1 MKQQRHP
8 SSRRGIAV
16 TEYLVI
22 LALVAVGAI
31 TVVTAYARSQKVA
44 LATTVEAMA
53 GGESSQ
59 AIVES
64 SPPQDLNLAN
74 FSAGTAQEK
83 PNSSGTMLDF
93 LNSTIRS
100 VLPEEYASRFRG
112 LDNPDWARASAQA
125 LSDASLLA
133 DITPGVGTVKAVI
146 ELATGEDPLTGEEK
160 SRIAAAVG
168 VALSFIPGGRGAES
182 AVDVVQVTKVG
193 SREIAEAV
201 AKESPELIGFVPRI
215 EIGNAKKG
223 LEHILVRHSP
233 NSAAE
238 GASKFAL
245 GMGHIE
251 IKAAIRE
258 AAASGSAWR
267 VEGSK
272 RVLDVDMGR
281 IMGAGLDGQSVTGL
295 RVVTDSTGNV
305 ITAYPIPAP

>member
-1 MKQQRHP
+1 MKPHLKASTRC
-8 SSRRGIAV
+8 GLAL
-16 TEYLVI
+16 TEYVII

-31 TVVTAYARSQKVA
+31 TVVAAYSRGQRTGMANAAAA
-44 LATTVEAMA
+44 L
-53 GGESSQ
+53 GGQTGSAPVVQ
-59 AIVES
+59 PA
-64 SPPQDLNLAN
+64 PPQDLNLGN
-74 FSAGTAQEK
+74 FAEGQSPQTPPE
-83 PNSSGTMLDF
+83 SGTLLDL
-93 LNSTIRS
+93 LNAKIRS
-100 VLPEEYASRFRG
+100 ILPEEYAKRFRG
-112 LDNPDWARASAQA
+112 LDNPGWARGSAQA

-133 DITPGVGTVKAVI
+133 DFTPGVGTVKAVI

-168 VALSFIPGGRGAES
+168 VALSFIPGGKGTEA

-193 SREIAEAV
+193 SREIAEVV

-215 EIGNAKKG
+215 EIGNAKAG
-223 LEHILVRHSP
+223 LEHILIRHSP

-251 IKAAIRE
+251 IKTAIQE
-258 AAASGSAWR
+258 AAASGTAWR

-281 IMGAGLDGQSVTGL
+281 VMGQGLDGQSVNGL

>member
-1 MKQQRHP
+1 MKPQFR
-8 SSRRGIAV
+8 SSHRRGLAL
-16 TEYLVI
+16 TEYLII

-31 TVVTAYARSQKVA
+31 TVIAAYGRGQRTGMAQATAA
-44 LATTVEAMA
+44 LGGQA
-53 GGESSQ
+53 GP
-59 AIVES
+59 APVVES
-64 SPPQDLNLAN
+64 KPPEDLNLGN
-74 FSAGTAQEK
+74 FATGKSPQK
-83 PNSSGTMLDF
+83 PPESGTLLDY
-93 LNSTIRS
+93 LNAKIRS
-100 VLPEEYASRFRG
+100 VLPEEYAKRFRG
-112 LDNPDWARASAQA
+112 LDNPDWARGSAQA

-133 DITPGVGTVKAVI
+133 DITPVVGTAKAVI
-146 ELATGEDPLTGEEK
+146 ELTTGEDPFTGEEK

-168 VALSFIPGGRGAES
+168 VALSFIPGGKGAET

-215 EIGNAKKG
+215 ELGNAKKG
-223 LEHILVRHSP
+223 LEHILIRHSP

-251 IKAAIRE
+251 IKQVIQE
-258 AAASGSAWR
+258 AAASGTAWR
-267 VEGSK
+267 VEGSS
-272 RVLDVDMGR
+272 RVLDVNMGR
-281 IMGAGLDGQSVTGL
+281 VMGKGLDGQSVNGL